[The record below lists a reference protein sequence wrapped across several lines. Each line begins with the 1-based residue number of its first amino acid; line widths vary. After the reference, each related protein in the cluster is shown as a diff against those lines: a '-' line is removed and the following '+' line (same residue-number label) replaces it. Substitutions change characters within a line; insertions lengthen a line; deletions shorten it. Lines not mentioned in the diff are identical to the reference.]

1 MQDEISAGD
10 EQEFAQCK
18 GGNNMFNLINEND
31 QDKIDQ
37 VQNKFQSM
45 IASKQIKGEEA
56 MHDVDVF

>member
-1 MQDEISAGD
+1 
-10 EQEFAQCK
+10 
-18 GGNNMFNLINEND
+18 MFNLINEND